1 MRYFLGLD
9 VAKDSFVAALL
20 DEAGSAPRVASFPN
34 SADGFGQLLAWLP
47 DPARTIAVCEPTGV
61 YGQRLKW
68 ALATT
73 VESLHEINAQT
84 LRRFSFSQVRTK
96 TDEADALGIADAAR
110 TLFLSKPE
118 VLQQSRVSCGEKRE
132 NLAVW
137 LGEYNRLRLAIAT
150 LRQQIALLDHHV
162 APDAPAVQRRR
173 RVELKR
179 LLAEQ
184 KSVLARVQQA
194 YESLDDQQARL
205 VDSIPGLGVVST
217 AAVLVVVRDVHRFR
231 SADALKAYLG
241 LYPRRNQS
249 GARERK
255 AHLARHGS
263 RLVRHVLWNAA
274 KAAIRVKHPHNPF
287 RALFDRLV
295 AKGKSQAAAIGA
307 VCRKL
312 VQVIYG
318 VLKSQTPFQYPSPP
332 A

>member
-1 MRYFLGLD
+1 
-9 VAKDSFVAALL
+9 VLL
-20 DEAGSAPRVASFPN
+20 DEAGNPPRRASFAN

-61 YGQRLKW
+61 YGQRLKL
-68 ALATT
+68 ALATAL
-73 VESLHEINAQT
+73 ESLHEINAQT

-96 TDEADALGIADAAR
+96 TDEADALGIADATR

-118 VLQQSRVSCGEKRE
+118 ILAQSRVSCGEKRE
-132 NLAVW
+132 NLALW
-137 LGEYNRLRLAIAT
+137 LGEYSRLRLAIAT
-150 LRQQIALLDHHV
+150 LRQQIALLDHHI
-162 APDAPAVQRRR
+162 APDASLVQRRR
-173 RVELKR
+173 RAELKR

-184 KSVLARVQQA
+184 KFVLARVQQA
-194 YESLDDQQARL
+194 YATLDDQQAQL
-205 VDSIPGLGVVST
+205 VDSIPGLGVIST
-217 AAVLVVVRDVHRFR
+217 AAVLVVVRDVQRFR

-249 GARERK
+249 GPRERP

-274 KAAIRVKHPHNPF
+274 KAAIRVKHPQNPF
-287 RALFDRLV
+287 RLLFDRLV
-295 AKGKSQAAAIGA
+295 AKGKSQATAIGA

-318 VLKSQTPFQYPSPP
+318 VLKSQIPFHYPSP